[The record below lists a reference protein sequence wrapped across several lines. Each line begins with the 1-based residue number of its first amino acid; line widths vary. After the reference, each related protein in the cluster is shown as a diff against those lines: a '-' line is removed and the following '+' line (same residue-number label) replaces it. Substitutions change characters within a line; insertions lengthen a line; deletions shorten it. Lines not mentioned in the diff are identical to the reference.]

1 MKTPR
6 FLAALLLSVAFHVS
20 LPAHE
25 TMYETDV
32 VADFPVLRWENGEV
46 SQIGEYASDQVVV
59 EKTVDADGRL
69 KSVFKD
75 NLGRILGTSNGDDEP
90 KYHVYDRFDRL
101 CAVVGS
107 GIELSDTLNMWR
119 YDYDS
124 LGRFASK
131 GIPSSVREYYEYDS
145 EDRLVSVQGS
155 FVYRHSAGSSRR
167 VCAMVTENDRRAR

>member
-1 MKTPR
+1 M
-6 FLAALLLSVAFHVS
+6 
-20 LPAHE
+20 
-25 TMYETDV
+25 
-32 VADFPVLRWENGEV
+32 
-46 SQIGEYASDQVVV
+46 SQIGECASDQVVV

-124 LGRFASK
+124 LGRLASR

-145 EDRLVSVQGS
+145 EDRLVSVQGFVCLQAECRS
-155 FVYRHSAGSSRR
+155 FAPGVRDGQKWLLSGT
-167 VCAMVTENDRRAR
+167 AMLPCVH